1 MGAEDGE
8 ALGEALGLGDA
19 LAWAVGVGVGVA
31 AAFAF
36 FDDLLADADGVGVGV
51 GVAAEVLRFGAT
63 SSTWRNRSS
72 AVRPTR
78 LSTCCAP
85 LPGTAT
91 VMMFGPCCWTWAPVK
106 PAPLTRFAMI
116 VLASVM
122 AVWLGGLD
130 EFGVTAFSVTVVPLD
145 RSRPRLILKFLV
157 QLPGWVMSPPMTLS
171 SMMTIRAASAAI
183 GSQGRDILVLGGAT
197 SRCP

>member
-1 MGAEDGE
+1 M
-8 ALGEALGLGDA
+8 
-19 LAWAVGVGVGVA
+19 V
-31 AAFAF
+31 
-36 FDDLLADADGVGVGV
+36 
-51 GVAAEVLRFGAT
+51 RFGAT

-78 LSTCCAP
+78 FSTCWAP
-85 LPGTAT
+85 LPGTDT
-91 VMMFGPCCWTWAPVK
+91 VMMSGPSCWTTAPVK
-106 PAPLTRFAMI
+106 PASLTRSSMI

-130 EFGVTAFSVTVVPLD
+130 EFGVTAFNVTVVPLD
-145 RSRPRLILKFLV
+145 RSRPRPILKFLV
-157 QLPGWVMSPPMTLS
+157 QLPGCVMSPPMTLS
-171 SMMTIRAASAAI
+171 SMMTIRTTSAPI